1 MKGGTVL
8 SYIVGQYLSRNTGSV
23 ALLGACYMFL
33 AGVLIMVAPVLAG
46 QSGVPVDSL
55 GGVLIAI
62 VGALVLGLVAA
73 VIGGLVA
80 TLDGLVCGLASGA
93 VIGILAQWVLPR
105 TLPPARY
112 QVVFR
117 AVGVTVSLIASLATL
132 SLLLTWMFSGF
143 TTSNVVISSF
153 SLVVLPSF
161 IAAIPN
167 WWIGARI
174 ARWYADKVREP
185 DGGRAE
191 EMAE

>member
-1 MKGGTVL
+1 GGTVL
-8 SYIVGQYLSRNTGSV
+8 SYILGQYLSRNTGSV

-33 AGVLIMVAPVLAG
+33 AAVMIPVWPVLTE
-46 QSGVPVDSL
+46 QSPVHLESFVR
-55 GGVLIAI
+55 VLIAI
-62 VGALVLGLVAA
+62 VGLFVLGVVAA
-73 VIGGLVA
+73 MIAGLVGM
-80 TLDGLVCGLASGA
+80 LDGLVCGLASGV

-117 AVGVTVSLIASLATL
+117 AVGVITSLIASLATL

-153 SLVVLPSF
+153 SLVVLPSL

-174 ARWYADKVREP
+174 ARWYAGKVREP
-185 DGGRAE
+185 DGGSAE